1 MVTSDD
7 SRIPLA
13 AKLLTAGSAACFAD
27 LVTFPLD
34 TAKVRMQI
42 AGETRGGLLAAT
54 NGSHVAVNT
63 TQPGL
68 LRTIVNIVRLEG
80 ARSLYGGLSA
90 GLQRQMCFASVRI
103 GLYDSVKSFYG
114 SLLHGDS
121 PTNNSLNFGICVA
134 AGITTGGLAVLVAQP
149 TDVVKVRMQAGNRGK
164 PTARYVSTIQAYKS
178 IATSEGVP
186 GLWRG
191 TIPNVARNA
200 IVNVAEIVCY
210 DILKE
215 SILHH
220 EIMPDGIM
228 CHFTAATGAGL
239 CTTIVA
245 SPVDVVKTRYM
256 NSGPGEYRGAMDA
269 AMKMLTQEGFLA
281 FYKGFIPS
289 FSRLVS
295 WNIVLWLT
303 YEQLKIVVNEQCKQ
317 YKFLM

>member
-7 SRIPLA
+7 SNIPLA
-13 AKLLTAGSAACFAD
+13 VKLLTAGSAACFAD

-42 AGETRGGLLAAT
+42 AGETRSVLLT
-54 NGSHVAVNT
+54 PTSGSPVAINT
-63 TQPGL
+63 AQPGL

-114 SLLHGDS
+114 SILDREK
-121 PTNNSLNFGICVA
+121 PVNNSLNFGICVA

-149 TDVVKVRMQAGNRGK
+149 TDVVKVRMQAGNRGN
-164 PTARYVSTIQAYKS
+164 PTARYISTIQAYRK
-178 IATSEGVP
+178 IAVNEGIP

-215 SILHH
+215 SILNSQV
-220 EIMPDGIM
+220 MSDGVM
-228 CHFTAATGAGL
+228 CHFTAAAGAGL

-256 NSGPGEYRGAMDA
+256 NSGPGEYKGAMDA
-269 AMKMLTQEGFLA
+269 AMKMLTQEGVLA

-303 YEQLKIVVNEQCKQ
+303 YEQLKIFVNERRKQ
-317 YKFLM
+317 HKILM